1 MLTEQPAQIVLCRRL
16 LPVVAIDDGDVSTVL
31 FEPGE
36 DFWRFRGDARR
47 QVTELRP
54 ALRTLEIFCVVQT
67 DMPAVRAAAVQIVD
81 EKQVAFN
88 LIDVKMFVDAKILF
102 HSSIEDGRAAL
113 SSRIATGELIE
124 RLTRFIEKRI
134 DGATDLRR
142 KARASVDITGIHLNK
157 RGARFDLF
165 KRILS

>member
-31 FEPGE
+31 FEAGE
-36 DFWRFRGDARR
+36 DLRRFRGDARR
-47 QVTELRP
+47 QIAEFSSTLC
-54 ALRTLEIFCVVQT
+54 ALQIFCVVQT

-124 RLTRFIEKRI
+124 RLARFIEKRI
-134 DGATDLRR
+134 DGATDLRW
-142 KARASVDITGIHLNK
+142 KARASVDIPRVHLNK
-157 RGARFDLF
+157 RGARPDLF
-165 KRILS
+165 KRVLA

>member
-1 MLTEQPAQIVLCRRL
+1 MLTEQPAQIILCRRL
-16 LPVVAIDDGDVSTVL
+16 FPVVAIDDGDIAPVL

-81 EKQVAFN
+81 KKQMTFN
-88 LIDVKMFVDAKILF
+88 LIDVKMLVDAKILF

-124 RLTRFIEKRI
+124 RLTGFRKKRVNVP
-134 DGATDLRR
+134 ADLRR
-142 KARASVDITGIHLNK
+142 KARPSVYITGVNLNK
-157 RGARFDLF
+157 RGARSDLF